1 MDDTDRAHRA
11 TRDAPARAGTG
22 NLMSISAF
30 ARRVGLAPSALR
42 FYDDCGVLSPAAVD
56 PVTGYR
62 SYSPQQH
69 DRAVLLRRLRTA
81 GLPLTGATAV
91 LDGPRDEALRVL
103 EQHARTARA
112 EAEAARS
119 ALDGVL
125 ADLRGERPARARVD
139 GAELAA
145 ALTGVAPAAATGAA
159 RDRFPVL
166 GRVLLELDGDEL
178 HVVATDR
185 YRLAVRTLRAD
196 GHEGGPARIAVAAE
210 ETARLA
216 RWALLRPRVRVADG
230 PRAPDGGPVLRCTA
244 DGPDAADEPDAA
256 GGPGAGDGPG
266 AAVTAVTADG
276 PGAAVTAVTADGPG
290 AAVTPVTADGPGAAD
305 APGIADAPGAAAED
319 PSADD
324 TLLLAAH
331 PETYPDHR
339 LVLEGLPPARHRL
352 ITDREALRTAV
363 SRAPA
368 PFVILRTDGQR
379 LTIRHGDA
387 GPERDQPALSTG
399 PPLRIAFDP
408 RVLGAAL
415 DAGVGP
421 DVLLEI
427 ASAADPVVVRSADQ
441 GSFTTLVMP
450 VHGSAA

>member
-11 TRDAPARAGTG
+11 TRDEPARAGTG

-62 SYSPQQH
+62 SYSPQQY

-244 DGPDAADEPDAA
+244 DGPDAAGGPGAA
-256 GGPGAGDGPG
+256 GGSGAGDGPG
-266 AAVTAVTADG
+266 AAVT
-276 PGAAVTAVTADGPG
+276 PG
-290 AAVTPVTADGPGAAD
+290 TADGPGAAD
-305 APGIADAPGAAAED
+305 APGVADAPGTAAED

-387 GPERDQPALSTG
+387 GPERDQPALSSG

-450 VHGSAA
+450 VHGSAAPSPAP